1 MSSLHTLQQLV
12 LLPGHMQSVPQF
24 LLSQSQAGQQ
34 GKSNERGIAIRRSL
48 RRKSRLFSLLSLLTF
63 VAGFPQ
69 PGAVSPDGFPRPPW
83 GSQPRTLLG
92 RVRGG
97 DVALCAPRV
106 PPGGRPKSCSVCG
119 AGTSTG
125 GERTEGLT
133 QRLGRSSWRCPYLQ
147 YLDGVPPASAT
158 QTCH

>member
-69 PGAVSPDGFPRPPW
+69 PGAVSPDGFPRPPGVPSRGRCSE
-83 GSQPRTLLG
+83 GSGAETLRCALLECHLG
-92 RVRGG
+92 
-97 DVALCAPRV
+97 AAPNPAPSV
-106 PPGGRPKSCSVCG
+106 GPGRLR
-119 AGTSTG
+119 
-125 GERTEGLT
+125 GERGL
-133 QRLGRSSWRCPYLQ
+133 R
-147 YLDGVPPASAT
+147 A
-158 QTCH
+158 